1 LLVGRSPFDRPTVA
15 ETFGAILYE
24 KPEPIRKKAPE
35 VPEGLEQVVL
45 RCLEKDL
52 GARVSNVAELVKALF
67 PFADN
72 ATRASVERTSRV
84 LRKAGVAVDTVP
96 PPADEE
102 PLSLVVRSVPAPV
115 SSAAP
120 VALSEKPAQARTQTP
135 AGAQTRTAWDTG
147 AQQAPRPRA
156 NMRAALI
163 TGGLV
168 VLLGSSG
175 LYAFERWVRPS
186 SANAGSRVTAT
197 AEPAHIK
204 PAPTVAMAP
213 QGAAPSPPP
222 APAEPPH
229 VAEPP
234 APPPTVAPVA
244 AEPDKH
250 TKVGG
255 HVAAAKP

>member
-1 LLVGRSPFDRPTVA
+1 SKAVIAEDPGSTKPGALTRTTDVFGSPMYMSPEQLKSAKDVDPRADIWAIGVILYELLVGRSPFDRPTVA

-35 VPEGLEQVVL
+35 VPEGLVQVVL

-135 AGAQTRTAWDTG
+135 AGAQTRTAWDT
-147 AQQAPRPRA
+147 
-156 NMRAALI
+156 
-163 TGGLV
+163 
-168 VLLGSSG
+168 
-175 LYAFERWVRPS
+175 
-186 SANAGSRVTAT
+186 
-197 AEPAHIK
+197 
-204 PAPTVAMAP
+204 
-213 QGAAPSPPP
+213 
-222 APAEPPH
+222 
-229 VAEPP
+229 
-234 APPPTVAPVA
+234 
-244 AEPDKH
+244 
-250 TKVGG
+250 
-255 HVAAAKP
+255 